1 MVAVLVAFLGQAVEW
16 TGDPTILAFGV
27 AVGAVILAVAAL
39 TWVTR
44 RKPERNG
51 PAGPSRTDGASTCA
65 LADVAGPPLRLVEAP
80 LGSRV
85 FHVRAGATTA
95 GARSQRRR
103 AS

>member
-1 MVAVLVAFLGQAVEW
+1 MAILVAFLGQAVEW
-16 TGDPTILAFGV
+16 TGDVAILAFGL
-27 AVGAVILAVAAL
+27 AIGAVILAVAAL

-44 RKPERNG
+44 RKPGHKGQQVRREPRHIALRPG
-51 PAGPSRTDGASTCA
+51 PN
-65 LADVAGPPLRLVEAP
+65 VAGPPLRLVEAP